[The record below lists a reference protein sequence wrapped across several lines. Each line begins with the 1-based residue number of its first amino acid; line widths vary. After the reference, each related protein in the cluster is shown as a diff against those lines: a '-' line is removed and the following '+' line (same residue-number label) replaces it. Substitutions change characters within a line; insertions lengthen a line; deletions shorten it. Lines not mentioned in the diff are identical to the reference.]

1 MIVLFGMAQAPHR
14 FYVFGHSEY
23 FSSNRPSAEATA
35 LGYGDYDTPQPRVE
49 PIGWWPR
56 CVGVLT
62 DCLTLLVRGV
72 GLILL
77 VVGLWVAVE
86 VVVEA

>member
-1 MIVLFGMAQAPHR
+1 M
-14 FYVFGHSEY
+14 
-23 FSSNRPSAEATA
+23 
-35 LGYGDYDTPQPRVE
+35 GYGDYDTPQPRVE